1 MQQADKLAF
10 QADTPPLIDGLIVS
24 NWSRPLFEEM
34 RAGGLTAANCTCSI
48 WEDFLPSMLE
58 MARWKQ
64 RFAENADLITQVYKV
79 DDIEQARRDGKVG
92 IILGWQNSSGFG
104 DDLRNVPLFAE
115 LGLRIVQMTYH
126 TANFSGSGCLES
138 VDRGLTDF
146 GHDLVET
153 LNRHGILIDL
163 SHVGS
168 RTSADVVACSRMPVT
183 YTHCAPSAL
192 KEHRRN
198 KSDEE
203 MRELADRGGIVG
215 VTMFPPFM
223 PRGNDSTLADYV
235 EIIEHVVELCGEEH
249 TAIGTDFM
257 LDYPREHLAYFLH
270 DKGHGRKLLTPTG
283 PVFPDEFKR
292 VGQYPNLIAAM
303 DRRGWS
309 TGRIERILGG
319 NWMRLFREVWK

>member
-1 MQQADKLAF
+1 MPQPENPQSRHR
-10 QADTPPLIDGLIVS
+10 QPLLVDGLIVS
-24 NWSRPLFEEM
+24 NWSRSLFEEM
-34 RAGGLTAANCTCSI
+34 RDGGLTAANCTCSI
-48 WEDFLPSMLE
+48 WEDFVPSMQ
-58 MARWKQ
+58 AIAQWKE
-64 RFAENADLITQVYKV
+64 RFASNDDIITQVYTA
-79 DDIEQARRDGKVG
+79 DDILRARKEGKVG

-104 DDLRNVPLFAE
+104 DDLRTVPLFAE
-115 LGLRIVQMTYH
+115 LGLRVVQMTYH

-146 GHDLVET
+146 GHDLVTT
-153 LNRHGILIDL
+153 LNEQGILIDL

-168 RTSADVVACSRMPVT
+168 QTSQDVVHASKRPVT

-198 KSDEE
+198 KSDDELRE
-203 MRELADRGGIVG
+203 MADRGGLVG

-223 PRGNDSTLADYV
+223 PRGNESTLADYV
-235 EIIEHVVELCGEEH
+235 AVIEHVINICGEEQ

-257 LDYPREHLAYFLH
+257 LDYPREQISYFLH

-283 PVFPDEFKR
+283 PVFPEAFKR

-303 DRRGWS
+303 EQRGWS
-309 TGRIERILGG
+309 AERIERVLGS
-319 NWMRLFREVWK
+319 NWIRLFRAVWK